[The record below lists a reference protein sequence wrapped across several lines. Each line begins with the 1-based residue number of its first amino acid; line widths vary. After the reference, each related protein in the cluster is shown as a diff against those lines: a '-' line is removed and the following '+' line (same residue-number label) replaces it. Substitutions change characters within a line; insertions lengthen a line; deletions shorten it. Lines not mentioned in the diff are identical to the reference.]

1 MKRSINIDSC
11 RAGGEEPRPRRLPK
25 HTVNKVDEALG
36 IAAYKTTGYKAIHP
50 GYKTSSLYNLVIR
63 PLALPH
69 VTYLDRDRRVLNFS
83 FFAFNVTHC

>member
-36 IAAYKTTGYKAIHP
+36 IAAYKTTGYKAIQ
-50 GYKTSSLYNLVIR
+50 VIR
-63 PLALPH
+63 PAP
-69 VTYLDRDRRVLNFS
+69 YII
-83 FFAFNVTHC
+83 